1 MTHLSLSFNISLVL
15 SHPEAPFH
23 VPVSVSVVCPAN
35 EQVDALLEV
44 EIVLPQSFKSFGCF
58 FVRTIFEVF
67 SSALFDL
74 PDLRLDVLLGAHH
87 RELAF
92 ESHLFLSDVES

>member
-1 MTHLSLSFNISLVL
+1 MLA
-15 SHPEAPFH
+15 HPEDSFH
-23 VPVSVSVVCPAN
+23 VPVSVSVVCPAD

-58 FVRTIFEVF
+58 FLRTPSEVF

-74 PDLRLDVLLGAHH
+74 LDLRLDVLLGAYH
-87 RELAF
+87 RELSF
-92 ESHLFLSDVES
+92 ESHLFPSDVDS